1 MKKQI
6 ILILVLL
13 CTTLS
18 SGAQTVIT
26 DSIISLPKKETTK
39 RYDGHKSF
47 DTLYV
52 NNKLH
57 VTTKREMRRDYLKY
71 TKGIKDDVI
80 FNGDTMEVKKGYQL
94 VRKNNRDSI
103 RAHKNVWGSVL
114 GGPAYTPEAS
124 LGIGGA
130 ALLTFKF
137 NPRDSIVNRSIL
149 PFGFL
154 VSINKTFM
162 LAGGSEFFFKQ
173 NKIQLNTEYGI
184 RYEPDNYFGVG
195 YDVIDKNYKSDTTT
209 QYTRM
214 QIQLKPILS
223 FRIAKNILIGPVVD
237 YTYYNLLDPNPVMRK
252 DPYYNRFASHYLSSG
267 IGVNFRIDSR
277 DFPSMPYEGIR
288 LNVSSLIYGKY
299 LGGKYNYT
307 YSSIDY
313 RQYQRMF
320 KRRSV
325 LAWTARI
332 DISTGDVPLT
342 ALPTFGSPTDLRGYA
357 KGHYRDKTMGYA
369 ITEYRHMFGSQEV
382 YDSRRPFVSRLGFVV
397 WAGVGTMGNNVN
409 DWDKFKWNYGFG
421 FRYEVQPHNNFRLDV
436 GKSPNGKWMVYMNMI
451 EAF

>member
-1 MKKQI
+1 MKRQFI
-6 ILILVLL
+6 IVVVLL
-13 CTTLS
+13 LSTLS
-18 SGAQTVIT
+18 CGAQAIIT
-26 DSIISLPKKETTK
+26 DSILTHTVKQNTK
-39 RYDGHKSF
+39 RYDGYKSF
-47 DTLYV
+47 DTLFV
-52 NNKLH
+52 KDKLII
-57 VTTKREMRRDYLKY
+57 TTKREMRRDYLKL
-71 TKGIKDDVI
+71 TKGVKEEVV
-80 FNGDTMEVKKGYQL
+80 FNGDTMDVKKGYQL

-103 RAHKNVWGSVL
+103 RSHKNVWGSIL

-124 LGIGGA
+124 LGLGGA

-173 NKIQLNTEYGI
+173 NRIQLNTEYGI

-195 YDVIDKNYKSDTTT
+195 YDVIDKNYKSDSTT

-214 QIQLKPILS
+214 QVQLKPILS
-223 FRIAKNILIGPVVD
+223 FRIADNILLGPILD
-237 YTYYNLLDPNPVMRK
+237 YTYYNLLDPNEFMKK
-252 DPYYNRFASHYLSSG
+252 DAYYNRFDSHYLSAG
-267 IGVNFRIDSR
+267 IGVNFRYDSR
-277 DFPSMPYEGIR
+277 DNPSMPYEGVR
-288 LNVSSLIYGKY
+288 LNISSLIYGKY
-299 LGGKYNYT
+299 LGGTYNYT
-307 YSSIDY
+307 YSSLDY

-332 DISTGDVPLT
+332 DISTGNVPLT

-382 YDSRRPFVSRLGFVV
+382 YDARRPFVSRLGFVV
-397 WAGVGTMGNNVN
+397 WGGVGTIGNNVN

-436 GKSPNGKWMVYMNMI
+436 GKSPHGKWMVYMNMI

>member
-1 MKKQI
+1 MKKLLLLLFI
-6 ILILVLL
+6 I
-13 CTTLS
+13 TNSALS
-18 SGAQTVIT
+18 HAQAVIT
-26 DSIISLPKKETTK
+26 DSILSPPKKEKMK

-47 DTLYV
+47 DTLFV
-52 NNKLH
+52 NGKLH
-57 VTTKREMRRDYLKY
+57 VISKREMRRDYSKY
-71 TKGIKDDVI
+71 TKGVKEDVI
-80 FNGDTMEVKKGYQL
+80 FNGDTMDVKKAYQL

-103 RAHKNVWGSVL
+103 RAHKNVWGSIL

-137 NPRDSIVNRSIL
+137 NPRDSLVERSIL

-162 LAGGSEFFFKQ
+162 LAGGSEFYFKQ
-173 NKIQLNTEYGI
+173 NKIQLNTDYGI

-195 YDVIDKNYKSDTTT
+195 YKEIDQNYKSDTTT

-214 QIQLKPILS
+214 QVRVKPILS
-223 FRIAKNILIGPVVD
+223 FKVAPNILIGPVLD
-237 YTYYNLLDPNPVMRK
+237 YTYYNLLDPNPVMK
-252 DPYYNRFASHYLSSG
+252 NNAYYNRFKSSYLSAG
-267 IGVNFRIDSR
+267 IGVNFRYDSR
-277 DFPSMPYEGIR
+277 DFPSMPYKGVR
-288 LNVSSLIYGKY
+288 LNVSSIIYGKWM
-299 LGGKYNYT
+299 GSSYNYT
-307 YSSIDY
+307 YSSLDY
-313 RQYQRMF
+313 RQYQRLF
-320 KRRSV
+320 NRRSV
-325 LAWTARI
+325 LAWTGRI

-342 ALPTFGSPTDLRGYA
+342 DLPTFGSPTDLRGYE

-369 ITEYRHMFGSQEV
+369 IAEYRHMFGSQEV
-382 YDSRRPFVSRLGFVV
+382 YDARRPFFSRLGFVV
-397 WAGVGTMGNNVN
+397 WSGVGTIGNNVN
-409 DWDKFKWNYGFG
+409 DWNKFKWNYGFG